1 MQVSI
6 DSPNIS
12 NKLFDI
18 IHYRKNNNLPAPELL
33 SLGSCGIH
41 ILYYAYNIWQERT
54 DWELDKRKNCFSIFK
69 KLPDSPADYFQ
80 TNHLHKLQ
88 EGRKNGFFAFIII
101 MCTWSFGK
109 FKNYP
114 QNYWGLGEYE
124 KLFWVASIEEKFSE
138 YNGRFSLRLSTT
150 QSMLHVMLTIINDTE
165 PLLVVFQAERLLS
178 LFVPEKLK
186 EVVSLL
192 HRVA

>member
-1 MQVSI
+1 MQISI

-12 NKLFDI
+12 NKLLDI

-41 ILYYAYNIWQERT
+41 MLYDVYNIWQERT
-54 DWELDKRKNCFSIFK
+54 DWELNKRKNCFSIFK
-69 KLPDSPADYFQ
+69 KLPDRSADYFQ
-80 TNHLHKLQ
+80 TNHLHRLQ
-88 EGRKNGFFAFIII
+88 EGRKNGFFAFIKI
-101 MCTWSFGK
+101 MWTSSFGK
-109 FKNYP
+109 FKKYP

-124 KLFWVASIEEKFSE
+124 KLFWMASIEEKFSE

-165 PLLVVFQAERLLS
+165 PLLVVFQA
-178 LFVPEKLK
+178 
-186 EVVSLL
+186 
-192 HRVA
+192 